1 MKKFICIL
9 FVLMMGITSALAK
22 QNDKAT
28 TYVGTIQEQN
38 GTAMPFVNVV
48 LLNNDSTFVTGTTTD
63 EAGKFNLGSTVK
75 NGILKISSI
84 GYQTIYINIKNGYMT
99 SEPIRMSEDSHML
112 GEVVVKST
120 LPRTHVKGDAMR
132 TTVAGT
138 ILEKAGTAS
147 DALNKIPAL
156 KAEKDGAVEV
166 FGRGAAE
173 VYINGRKVQD
183 LSELSRL
190 QSDQIQSVDVV
201 QNPGARYAAS
211 TKAVVRITL
220 KKKKGDGFSI
230 ANFFDSYRQYE
241 WTVLDDIDI
250 NYRTGG
256 LDVTLNVWAGQYN
269 SQSPQDN
276 VLSYYNGT
284 DFIEGK
290 SYSEQKKIWRGFSPQ
305 IQLNYQFNENHSIG
319 AFYKWD
325 RHPAS
330 DYTATFTCD
339 SYENGARSEHSESDI
354 NQRESFKKH
363 IFNAYYNGKVGNL
376 GIDFNV
382 DGLFDNTNDPN
393 STRETI
399 VDKDGN
405 KTVTN
410 INNLTVSKN
419 NFWATK
425 LVLTH
430 PLWGGNL
437 TMGAEYSH
445 NNRADS
451 YSFVSEQSLP
461 VQNTDSRI
469 KENMASGFVEYGHQ
483 FGKLYAQAG
492 IRYEHLSNNY
502 YNFGVRQDEVC
513 RNYGDWFPTVVLAMP
528 VGKTQM
534 SLSYRRD
541 IDRPAYSSL
550 TSSTIYI
557 NKYTYQS
564 GNPYLRPTYTHSLV
578 YNLAWN
584 AFNLN
589 MNFQR
594 TKDNVTMITEPFPG
608 SSDPLVSLIHPA
620 NGDEFNRM
628 MISPSYRPV
637 FGAWHPMWSVGLILQ
652 NYKSLNMKGEKMTLN
667 HPFLQVAW
675 KNDFELPHNFR
686 LNAAIQFVPKGCDYT
701 NFRLDRAQIDTQ
713 LGVQKDFNLRAAG
726 RLTLDVRC
734 YDPFHL
740 HKTGA
745 TIFGVRELALTTP
758 AHRTFQVSVTWKLN
772 ETSKKYRGS
781 GAGEKQKARMGK

>member
-9 FVLMMGITSALAK
+9 FVLMMGITAALAK

-84 GYQTIYINIKNGYMT
+84 GYQTIYINIKNGYMA
-99 SEPIRMSEDSHML
+99 SDPIRMSEDSHML

-147 DALNKIPAL
+147 DALKKIPAL

-330 DYTATFTCD
+330 DNTATFTCD

-637 FGAWHPMWSVGLILQ
+637 FSAWHPMWSVGLILQ

>member
-9 FVLMMGITSALAK
+9 FVLMMGITPALAK

-84 GYQTIYINIKNGYMT
+84 GYQTIYINIKNGYMA

-138 ILEKAGTAS
+138 ILEKAGTAN

-156 KAEKDGAVEV
+156 KADKDGAVEV

-220 KKKKGDGFSI
+220 KKKKGDGFSV
-230 ANFFDSYRQYE
+230 ANYFNTEYRYN
-241 WTVLDDIDI
+241 WTVTDDVDL

-256 LDVTLNVWAGQYN
+256 LDITLNVWAGRYGNIIKQEN
-269 SQSPQDN
+269 S
-276 VLSYYNGT
+276 LAYYNGS
-284 DFIEGK
+284 DLIIGN
-290 SYSEQKKIWRGFSPQ
+290 SISNQNSIWKGISPQ
-305 IQLNYQFNENHSIG
+305 LQINYQFNENHSIG

-325 RHPAS
+325 RHPAA
-330 DYTATFTCD
+330 DFGGVFTTD
-339 SYENGARSEHSESDI
+339 NYENGKFVEHSVSDI
-354 NQRESFKKH
+354 YQSESFKKH
-363 IFNAYYNGKVGNL
+363 IFNAYYYGKIGNL
-376 GIDFNV
+376 NIDFNV
-382 DGLFDNTNDPN
+382 DGLFDNNKDPN
-393 STRETI
+393 STKET
-399 VDKDGN
+399 VVKSDG
-405 KTVTN
+405 TTTETT
-410 INNLTVSKN
+410 IENLTLSKN

-425 LVLTH
+425 LNLAH
-430 PLWGGNL
+430 PLFGGNI
-437 TMGAEYSH
+437 TVGAEYSH
-445 NNRADS
+445 NNRTDS
-451 YSFVSEQSLP
+451 YSFFSEQKLP
-461 VQNTDSRI
+461 VQATDSRI

-492 IRYEHLSNNY
+492 IRFEHLSNNY
-502 YNFGVRQDEVC
+502 FNFGKRQDEVC
-513 RNYGDWFPTVVLAMP
+513 RNYNDWFPTISLAMP

-534 SLSYRRD
+534 QLAYRRD
-541 IDRPAYSSL
+541 IQRPAYSNL

-564 GNPYLRPTYTHSLV
+564 GNPYLRPTYTHSIV

-584 AFNLN
+584 AFNLS
-589 MNFQR
+589 MNFAR
-594 TKDNVTMITEPFPG
+594 TKDHVTMITEPFPD
-608 SSDPLVSLIHPA
+608 STDPLISLIHPA
-620 NGDEFNRM
+620 NGDDFNQFT
-628 MISPSYRPV
+628 INPSYRPH
-637 FGAWHPMWSVGLILQ
+637 FGIWHPMWSAGVVLQ
-652 NYKSLNMKGEKMTLN
+652 NYKTLTKTGESKILN
-667 HPFLQVAW
+667 HPYFQFVW
-675 KNDFELPHNFR
+675 NNDIELPHNFR
-686 LNAAIQFVPKGCDYT
+686 LNVLAQFTPKGDYT
-701 NFRLDRAQIDTQ
+701 NFRINCPAYNTGI
-713 LGVQKDFNLRAAG
+713 GVQKDFDLRSAG
-726 RLTLDVRC
+726 RLCIDFRC
-734 YDPFHL
+734 FDPFNL
-740 HKTGA
+740 NKNDA
-745 TIFGVRELALTTP
+745 TIFGIRELTSTGPARRSFAL
-758 AHRTFQVSVTWKLN
+758 SVTWKLN
-772 ETSKKYRGS
+772 ETNKKYRGS

>member
-84 GYQTIYINIKNGYMT
+84 GYQTIYINIKNGYMA

-138 ILEKAGTAS
+138 ILEKAGTAN

-156 KAEKDGAVEV
+156 KADKDGAVEV

-220 KKKKGDGFSI
+220 KKKKGDGFSV
-230 ANFFDSYRQYE
+230 ANYFNTEYRYN
-241 WTVLDDIDI
+241 WTVTDDVDL

-256 LDVTLNVWAGQYN
+256 LDITLNVWAGRYGNIMKQEN
-269 SQSPQDN
+269 S
-276 VLSYYNGT
+276 LAYYNGSDLINSNST
-284 DFIEGK
+284 
-290 SYSEQKKIWRGFSPQ
+290 SNQNSIWKGISPQ
-305 IQLNYQFNENHSIG
+305 LQINYQFNENHSIG

-325 RHPAS
+325 RHPAA
-330 DYTATFTCD
+330 DFGGVFTTD
-339 SYENGARSEHSESDI
+339 NYENGKFVEHSVSDI
-354 NQRESFKKH
+354 YQSESFKKH
-363 IFNAYYNGKVGNL
+363 IFNAYYYGKIGNL
-376 GIDFNV
+376 NIDFNV
-382 DGLFDNTNDPN
+382 DGLFDNNKDPN
-393 STRETI
+393 STKET
-399 VDKDGN
+399 VVKSDG
-405 KTVTN
+405 TTTETT
-410 INNLTVSKN
+410 IENLTLSKN

-425 LVLTH
+425 LNLAH
-430 PLWGGNL
+430 PLFGGNI
-437 TMGAEYSH
+437 TVGAEYSH
-445 NNRADS
+445 NNRTDS
-451 YSFVSEQSLP
+451 YSFFSEQKLP
-461 VQNTDSRI
+461 VQATDSRI

-492 IRYEHLSNNY
+492 IRFEHLSNNY
-502 YNFGVRQDEVC
+502 YNFGKRQDEVC
-513 RNYGDWFPTVVLAMP
+513 RNYNDWFPTISLAMP

-534 SLSYRRD
+534 QLAYRRD
-541 IDRPAYSSL
+541 IQRPAYSNL

-564 GNPYLRPTYTHSLV
+564 GNPYLRPTYTHSIV

-584 AFNLN
+584 AFNLS
-589 MNFQR
+589 MNFAR
-594 TKDNVTMITEPFPG
+594 TKDHVTMITEPFPD
-608 SSDPLVSLIHPA
+608 STDPLISLIHPA
-620 NGDEFNRM
+620 NGDDFNQFT
-628 MISPSYRPV
+628 INPSYRPH
-637 FGAWHPMWSVGLILQ
+637 FGIWHPMWSAGVVLQ
-652 NYKSLNMKGEKMTLN
+652 NYKTLTKTGESKILN
-667 HPFLQVAW
+667 HPYFQFVW
-675 KNDFELPHNFR
+675 NNDIELPHNFR
-686 LNAAIQFVPKGCDYT
+686 LNVFAQFTPKGDYT
-701 NFRLDRAQIDTQ
+701 NFRINCPAYNTGI
-713 LGVQKDFNLRAAG
+713 GVQKDFDLRSAG
-726 RLTLDVRC
+726 RLCIDFRC
-734 YDPFHL
+734 FDPFNL
-740 HKTGA
+740 NKNDA
-745 TIFGVRELALTTP
+745 TIFGIRELTSTGPARRSFAL
-758 AHRTFQVSVTWKLN
+758 SVTWKLN
-772 ETSKKYRGS
+772 ETNKKYRGS